1 MRRVLLREGIV
12 GARLRRLQDLPDL
25 RGTLRTLR
33 ATLVFYL
40 LLSFSLL
47 NTTAMAAQPLLLFES
62 ICSCGTGPVEKAGMC
77 LPCYRQ
83 RWHSLRRFGGHR
95 EEVLA
100 CDGHRCR
107 VCVGDADLVVHH
119 RALVQDIDWMIT
131 LCAGCHAR
139 VHRSLVLTHW
149 VPELLLALWVEAHQ
163 DRPEQLQLLLAA

>member
-1 MRRVLLREGIV
+1 MRRVPLREGIV

-33 ATLVFYL
+33 ATLFFYL

-47 NTTAMAAQPLLLFES
+47 YTTAMAAQPLLLFES
-62 ICSCGTGPVEKAGMC
+62 ICSCGIGPVEKAGMC

-100 CDGHRCR
+100 RDGHRCR

-149 VPELLLALWVEAHQ
+149 VPELLLALWVEAHP